1 MFDRITTLGICNVVL
16 ETVHLA
22 GTPRERFR
30 DHMRQET
37 LDAARRI
44 LREQGIKELSMRGLA
59 QAVGSSPATIYD
71 YFESKD
77 GVLDAL
83 FVVGAERLKR
93 DFEDGFGSYE
103 PGIAQLRHIAKSYR
117 AFAHDEPDLF
127 QLIFG
132 RVDRAYRPVEAIKA
146 EAAVLFE
153 MLMGA
158 VRQAAL
164 AGQVRPLS
172 PETAAISIWASVH
185 GFVTLEVNGF
195 VADCTPN
202 EADMM
207 FDESLRILFEG
218 LGQ

>member
-1 MFDRITTLGICNVVL
+1 M
-16 ETVHLA
+16 VHLA

-30 DHMRQET
+30 DHMRQEI

-83 FVVGAERLKR
+83 FAVGTERLR
-93 DFEDGFGSYE
+93 DAFEEGFAANE
-103 PGIAQLRHIAKSYR
+103 PGIAQLRHIAMAYR

-132 RVDRAYRPVEAIKA
+132 RVDRAYRPAVAVKA
-146 EAAVLFE
+146 QAEVLFQ

-158 VRQAAL
+158 VKEATIAGHVRPISPDMAAL
-164 AGQVRPLS
+164 
-172 PETAAISIWASVH
+172 SIWAAVH
-185 GFVTLEVNGF
+185 GFVTLEVHGF
-195 VADCTPN
+195 VDDCTPA
-202 EADMM
+202 EADFM

-218 LGQ
+218 LGQERSSLLP